1 MSEIVYDGDFSTELE
16 KALKQLDR
24 VRRTHPIVQRMMEQ
38 HAPLESIIVALAA
51 SADVLF
57 ERLQDVEA
65 IAPRR
70 YRMKDGTEMIW
81 TCPDHLI
88 PITEIRGAP

>member
-1 MSEIVYDGDFSTELE
+1 MSEIIYGVEFQTETE
-16 KALKQLDR
+16 KVLKQLDR
-24 VRRTHPIVQRMMEQ
+24 VRRTHPIVNIMMEQ
-38 HAPLESIIVALAA
+38 RAPLESIIVALAD

-57 ERLQDVEA
+57 KRLTDVEA

-70 YRMKDGTEMIW
+70 YKTKDGTEMIW

-88 PITEIRGAP
+88 PITEIRGTP